1 MIWPALFGL
10 AYGGA
15 HLLRRTISPVASI
28 IVGNL
33 VFYAGSA
40 VALVLLIGSILLG
53 LWSMGSNGQIALLL
67 VIGGGSAAG
76 SSTSRRG
83 HSAKCC
89 TTYRR
94 EPIRLTA
101 IWAEQAACR
110 APLASFGHDTI

>member
-1 MIWPALFGL
+1 MAGWGLVIWPALFGL

-15 HLLRRTISPVASI
+15 YVLRRTISPVASI

-67 VIGGGSAAG
+67 VIGGGFCSWLVYIA
-76 SSTSRRG
+76 TRTLRQV
-83 HSAKCC
+83 
-89 TTYRR
+89 
-94 EPIRLTA
+94 L
-101 IWAEQAACR
+101 
-110 APLASFGHDTI
+110 HDVSP